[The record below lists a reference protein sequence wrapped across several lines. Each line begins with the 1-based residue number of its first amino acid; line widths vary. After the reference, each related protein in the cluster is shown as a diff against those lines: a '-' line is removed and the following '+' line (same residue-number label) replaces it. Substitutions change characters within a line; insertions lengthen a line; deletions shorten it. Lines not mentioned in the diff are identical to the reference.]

1 MKTFKGGA
9 LRRHADRQYKIQ
21 GRPQNGRNG
30 GNMPPG
36 RAGGESGL
44 ALGVGTWRVA
54 ELKVPARFFDMG
66 SELQVRAPG
75 VFPEVFFRCR
85 VAVGEA
91 RYMLS
96 A

>member
-44 ALGVGTWRVA
+44 ALGVGIWLVA

-66 SELQVRAPG
+66 SELQVRALRCLSGG
-75 VFPEVFFRCR
+75 VLQMSSSRGRSTVH
-85 VAVGEA
+85 A
-91 RYMLS
+91 
-96 A
+96 